1 MDETNLNQFREVT
14 PSGSFTLQ
22 NSGWVL
28 IQLSEGLPVSPRTH
42 ARQG

>member
-1 MDETNLNQFREVT
+1 MDETHLNQFREVT
-14 PSGSFTLQ
+14 PTGTFTLQ

-28 IQLSEGLPVSPRTH
+28 IQLSESPTVPPHPH